1 MNNLYLLSLAF
12 VCCACSYSNM
22 QENQR
27 SRCMRELPPEQYEE
41 FMGSYMMT
49 EQEYLQQR
57 DKLLQ
62 DEAPSS
68 EQ

>member
-12 VCCACSYSNM
+12 VCCACSYSQM

-27 SRCMRELPPEQYEE
+27 FHCGQEFEQNQYEE
-41 FMGSYMMT
+41 CMGSYMMS

-62 DEAPSS
+62 DEQPSP